1 MEAKRWAQV
10 EELYHASLRVAT
22 GQRASFLENACG
34 QDEELRCEVE
44 SLLAHEK
51 SAGGFIE
58 APALELAAKLMAH
71 DKAVGADLDPMPVGK
86 TISHFR
92 VLEKLGQGG
101 MGVVYR
107 AEDVSLGRS
116 VALKFLP
123 ADVAGDPQS
132 LERLRREA
140 RAASS
145 LNHPNI
151 CAIYEI
157 GEHEGEHF
165 IAMELLE
172 GQTLQARIGGKPLA
186 MDVLL
191 ELAIQLADALD
202 TAHAKGIIHRDIK
215 PGNIF
220 VTSRGQA
227 KILDFGLA
235 KKTPRK
241 IATGGPALSTA
252 SLTEEQLTSPGA
264 TVGTIAYMSPEQARG
279 EEVDAR
285 SDLFSFGAVL
295 YQMATGT
302 PPFKGETSAVI
313 FDGILHQTPP
323 QPVRLNPKAPA
334 ELERIIGKALEKD
347 REERYQSA
355 RDLLVDLRHLKR
367 ESSAPPQMRR
377 RINREFAAWT
387 AAGLALLITAALAIT
402 YLQTPPVPSPQEVRF
417 IIDSEPDRA
426 LTSLTPVS
434 VSPDGKQLVYGAL
447 DASGKP
453 GLWLRRLDSL
463 EVTRLEGSEAID
475 LNDFMFLAWT
485 PDSHGVMTLIN
496 GKLVRFSAVGGA
508 TETLCE
514 VNNGWP
520 ASMNRAGTI
529 LLTRANSVARI
540 SADNCAPV
548 AVAAQAAA
556 QYDYGISW
564 PQFLPD
570 GTHLLVSAK
579 RSDKRHDI
587 LLASLDSPSAD
598 LLIRDGT
605 YPKFVEPGIILF
617 SRHGYLMAEKFDAVH
632 LRVIDEPFLVSKNK
646 LVFADLGGWASFD
659 ASGGTLAWKEQYEPP
674 SSLRWYS
681 QRGQPLGTA
690 LDSVS
695 LGLGPRLAPN
705 GKTVLIDRFNQRT
718 HTSDAWS
725 YDLERGS
732 WMRVT
737 FGDGPGSTYTAWS
750 GDSRRFI
757 YSFLT
762 GRNSEMYVKSVG
774 ESTEGT
780 LLKTNQEGSKLIGD
794 WSPDNKSVVW
804 LLVDNPGGEDGIYG
818 APFDSVDKPFFLA
831 ESNADTDLPRFS
843 PDGRWFAYVSNS
855 FGKEDVFVRRF
866 TSQPAAALK
875 ASTLGGHNPR
885 WSHDGRHLFYLTD
898 DWKLMTMSVAGT
910 EQLRLGQPE
919 MLMQLPQDATF
930 EISNDNRFLVSFPNG
945 RLISPLTVV
954 ANWHPEAFASR

>member
-1 MEAKRWAQV
+1 LASDRWARI
-10 EELYHASLRVAT
+10 EEVYHATLQVASGERDAFLKKACEDDEKLR
-22 GQRASFLENACG
+22 S
-34 QDEELRCEVE
+34 EVE
-44 SLLAHEK
+44 SLLAHQK
-51 SAGGFIE
+51 SAEAFIE
-58 APALELAAKLMAH
+58 APAIEVAARLMAH
-71 DKAVGADLDPMPVGK
+71 DKVQPENDRLLIDK

-151 CAIYEI
+151 CSIYEI

-172 GQTLQARIGGKPLA
+172 GETLQARIGGKPLA
-186 MDVLL
+186 MGVLL

-202 TAHAKGIIHRDIK
+202 AAHGKGIIHRDVK

-241 IATGGPALSTA
+241 IAIGGGPTVASTA

-302 PPFKGETSAVI
+302 PPFAGETSAVI
-313 FDGILHQTPP
+313 FDGILRQTPP
-323 QPVRLNPKAPA
+323 APVRLNPKTPT
-334 ELERIIGKALEKD
+334 ELERIIGKALEKN

-367 ESSAPPQMRR
+367 ESSAPPQRRR

-387 AAGLALLITAALAIT
+387 AAALALLITATLAIT
-402 YLQTPPVPSPQEVRF
+402 HLKTPPVPSPQEVRF
-417 IIDSEPDRA
+417 TIDSEPDRT
-426 LTSLTPVS
+426 LKLLTPVA

-463 EVTRLEGSEAID
+463 DVTRLEGSDAVD
-475 LNDFMFLAWT
+475 LNGLTILAWT
-485 PDSHGVMTLIN
+485 PDSDGILAYIN
-496 GKLVRFSAVGGA
+496 GKLLRFSAVGGA
-508 TETLCE
+508 TETLCK
-514 VNNGWP
+514 VNGQP
-520 ASMNRAGTI
+520 ASVSRAGTI
-529 LLTRANSVARI
+529 LLTTTNSVSRI

-548 AVAAQAAA
+548 AVAEQTAAK
-556 QYDYGISW
+556 YDYGISW

-570 GTHLLVSAK
+570 GTHLLVSAR

-587 LLASLDSPSAD
+587 LLARLDSPSAD

-605 YPKFVEPGIILF
+605 YPKFVEPGFILF
-617 SRHGYLMAEKFDAVH
+617 SRHGFLMAEKFDAVH
-632 LRVIDEPFLVSKNK
+632 LRVIGEPFLVSKNK
-646 LVFADLGGWASFD
+646 LVFADLGGWANFD

-674 SSLRWYS
+674 ISFRWYT
-681 QRGQPLGTA
+681 QRGQLLGTVA
-690 LDSVS
+690 DSPMMD
-695 LGLGPRLAPN
+695 LPRLAPN
-705 GKTVLIDRFNQRT
+705 GRAILTDRINQRT

-732 WMRVT
+732 WTQVT
-737 FGDGPGSTYTAWS
+737 FRDTPGFTSTAWS

-757 YSFLT
+757 YSSLT
-762 GRNSEMYVKSVG
+762 GRDSVMYVKSIG
-774 ESTEGT
+774 DTSEGT
-780 LLKTNQEGSKLIGD
+780 LLQTNQEGGKLIGD
-794 WSPDNKSVVW
+794 WSQDNKSVVW
-804 LLVDNPGGEDGIYG
+804 LLSDSAGGKDGIYG
-818 APFDSVDKPFFLA
+818 ASFDSVDKPFFLA
-831 ESNADTDLPRFS
+831 ESTSEDDLPRFS
-843 PDGRWFAYVSNS
+843 PDGQWVAYVSDN

-866 TSQPAAALK
+866 TSQTAAPLK
-875 ASTLGGHNPR
+875 TSTGGGHNPR
-885 WSHDGRHLFYLTD
+885 WSHDGHHLFYRTD
-898 DWKLMTMSVAGT
+898 DWKLMTMSVSGT
-910 EQLRLGQPE
+910 DQLQLGKPE

-945 RLISPLTVV
+945 RLISPLMIV